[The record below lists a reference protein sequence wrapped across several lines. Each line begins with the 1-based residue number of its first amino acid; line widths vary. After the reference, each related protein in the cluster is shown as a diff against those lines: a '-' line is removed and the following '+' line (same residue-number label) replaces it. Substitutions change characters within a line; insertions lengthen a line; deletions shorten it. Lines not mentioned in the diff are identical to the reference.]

1 MKIFILN
8 PFLFQGRLEQLSR
21 KRQPLDLAYI
31 SSLLR
36 NKHQIQLLDANALNY
51 DINQTLSEIKKFKP
65 EILILTST
73 PIDRWEVPSHAHI
86 KLLIDTLV
94 KVINKLNIKHIIL
107 TGAHGSLTPD
117 WILHNSKVDF
127 VVRGEPELTV
137 FNLVSAIENNE
148 DLKNIKG
155 ISFFHDGK
163 IFHTED
169 APRIKNLDELPFPAY
184 DLLPMEKYK
193 YTGPDLPPPFSII
206 ISSRGCPF
214 QCVYCLKVMSKGP
227 WVSRSPESV
236 VAEMKYLVDNFGIKS
251 IYFQDW
257 EFMIDKNRA
266 EKISDLII
274 KSNLKI
280 IWGCNGRAP
289 DITDNLV
296 KKMSQAGCVRINIGF
311 ESGSQKILDLAKKN
325 IKIED
330 MERAINICRNNNIKV
345 GLYSIL
351 NLPGEN
357 RKTIKES
364 LDFLAKN
371 NIETICSPNLPI
383 PYFDTPLFE
392 MLKKEEGKSD
402 FSWEEVENYTGR
414 IMVKQSPLL
423 AKIYHF
429 HYKYR
434 IKYGKFYF
442 LKLSFYKKF
451 FKLVRSKIKI

>member
-31 SSLLR
+31 ASLLR
-36 NKHQIQLLDANALNY
+36 DKHQIQLLDANALNY
-51 DINQTLSEIKKFKP
+51 NIDQTLSEIEKFKP

-86 KLLIDTLV
+86 KLLTDTLV
-94 KVINKLNIKHIIL
+94 KIINKLNIKHIIL

-117 WILHNSKVDF
+117 WILQNSKVDF

-137 FNLVSAIENNE
+137 FNLVNAIANNE

-155 ISFFHDGK
+155 ISFFQDGK
-163 IFHTED
+163 IFHAED

-184 DLLPMEKYK
+184 DLLPMERYK
-193 YTGPDLPPPFSII
+193 YTGPDLPPPFSLM

-227 WVSRSPESV
+227 WVSRNPEGV
-236 VAEMKYLVDNFGIKS
+236 VMEMKYLVDNFGIKS

-257 EFMIDKNRA
+257 EFLIDKNRV
-266 EKISDLII
+266 EQICDLII

-296 KKMSQAGCVRINIGF
+296 KKMRQAGCVRINIGF

-330 MERAINICRNNNIKV
+330 MERAINICKDNNIKV

-351 NLPGEN
+351 NLPGED

-364 LDFLAKN
+364 LEFLAKN

-383 PYFDTPLFE
+383 PYFGTPLFE

-414 IMVKQSPLL
+414 IMVKQNPLL

-442 LKLSFYKKF
+442 LKASFYKKF

>member
-8 PFLFQGRLEQLSR
+8 PSLFHGKLEQLSR

-31 SSLLR
+31 ASLLR
-36 NKHQIQLLDANALNY
+36 DKHQIKLLDANALNY
-51 DINQTLSEIKKFKP
+51 DINQTLFEIKQFGP

-86 KLLIDTLV
+86 KLLIDTLI
-94 KVINKLNIKHIIL
+94 KIINKLNIKHIIL

-117 WILHNSKVDF
+117 WILQNTKVDF

-137 FNLVSAIENNE
+137 LNLVNVILNNE
-148 DLKNIKG
+148 DLKNVKG
-155 ISFFHDGK
+155 ISFFDDGK

-169 APRIKNLDELPFPAY
+169 APRIKNLDDLPFPAY
-184 DLLPMEKYK
+184 DLLPMERYK
-193 YTGPDLPPPFSII
+193 YTGPDLPQPFTLM

-214 QCVYCLKVMSKGP
+214 QCIYCLKVMSKGL
-227 WVSRSPESV
+227 WISRSPENI
-236 VAEMKYLVDNFGIKS
+236 VAEMKYLADNFSIKS

-257 EFMIDKNRA
+257 EFMIDKNRV
-266 EKISDLII
+266 EKICDLII

-280 IWGCNGRAP
+280 IWGCNGRAA
-289 DITDNLV
+289 DITDNLA
-296 KKMSQAGCVRINIGF
+296 KKMYQANCRRINIGF

-330 MERAINICRNNNIKV
+330 MERAISICKNSNIKI

-351 NLPGEN
+351 NLPGED
-357 RKTIKES
+357 KTTIKES
-364 LDFLAKN
+364 IEFLARN

-383 PYFDTPLFE
+383 PYFGTPLFE
-392 MLKKEEGKSD
+392 ILKKEEGRSD
-402 FSWEEVENYTGR
+402 FEWEEVEKYTGR
-414 IMVKQSPLL
+414 IMVRQCPLL

-429 HYKYR
+429 HYKYK
-434 IKYGKFYF
+434 IIYGKIYF
-442 LKLSFYKKF
+442 LKISFYQKF